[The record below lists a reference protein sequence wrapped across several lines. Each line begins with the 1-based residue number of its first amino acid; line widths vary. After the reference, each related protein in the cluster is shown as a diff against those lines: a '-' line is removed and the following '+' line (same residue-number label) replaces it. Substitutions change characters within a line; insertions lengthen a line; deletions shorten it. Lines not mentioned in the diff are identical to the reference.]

1 LTPRTPAAF
10 TCKVIGGAIKLG
22 RAMKQENRVTDIIS
36 TLSTAITLAT
46 RLREISKNIEDAE
59 FKNLLAD
66 LSLEL
71 ADAKL
76 TIADLV
82 AENAGLKEKLH
93 SLTSATGERC
103 PKCNNWTFEL
113 ISTKPH
119 PIFGDMGAK
128 EREYKCS
135 GCGFAESKLIDP

>member
-1 LTPRTPAAF
+1 MADL
-10 TCKVIGGAIKLG
+10 
-22 RAMKQENRVTDIIS
+22 IS
-36 TLSTAITLAT
+36 TVSSAITLAS

-76 TIADLV
+76 KIADLIS
-82 AENAGLKEKLH
+82 ENADLREKFQH
-93 SLTSATGERC
+93 LTSATGEKC
-103 PKCNNWTFEL
+103 PKCNNRTFEI

-119 PIFGDMGAK
+119 KIFGDMGAK
-128 EREYKCS
+128 EREYRCS
-135 GCGFAESKLIDP
+135 GCGFEESKLID

>member
-1 LTPRTPAAF
+1 
-10 TCKVIGGAIKLG
+10 
-22 RAMKQENRVTDIIS
+22 MTDIIS
-36 TLSTAITLAT
+36 SVSTAITLAT

-76 TIADLV
+76 KIADLIS
-82 AENAGLKEKLH
+82 ENAELKEKIR

-103 PKCNNWTFEL
+103 PKCNNLTFEI

-119 PIFGDMGAK
+119 RIFGNMGAK

>member
-1 LTPRTPAAF
+1 VADL
-10 TCKVIGGAIKLG
+10 
-22 RAMKQENRVTDIIS
+22 IS
-36 TLSTAITLAT
+36 SVSTAISLAT

-76 TIADLV
+76 KIADLV
-82 AENAGLKEKLH
+82 SENAELKEKMH

-103 PKCNNWTFEL
+103 PKCKNPTFEI

-119 PIFGDMGAK
+119 GIFGDMGAK

-135 GCGFAESKLIDP
+135 ACGFAESKFIEP

>member
-1 LTPRTPAAF
+1 MADL
-10 TCKVIGGAIKLG
+10 
-22 RAMKQENRVTDIIS
+22 IS
-36 TLSTAITLAT
+36 SVSTAITLAT

-76 TIADLV
+76 KIADLIS
-82 AENAGLKEKLH
+82 ENAEIKEKLR
-93 SLTSATGERC
+93 SLTSANGEIC
-103 PKCNNWTFEL
+103 PKCNNRTFEL

-119 PIFGDMGAK
+119 PIFSEVGAK

-135 GCGFAESKLIDP
+135 ECGFAEAKLIQP

>member
-1 LTPRTPAAF
+1 
-10 TCKVIGGAIKLG
+10 
-22 RAMKQENRVTDIIS
+22 VTDIIS
-36 TLSTAITLAT
+36 SVSTAITLAT

-76 TIADLV
+76 KMADLIS
-82 AENAGLKEKLH
+82 ENAEMKEQLH
-93 SLTSATGERC
+93 SLTSASGEKC
-103 PKCNNWTFEL
+103 PKCNNRTFEL

-119 PIFGDMGAK
+119 PVFGEVGAK
-128 EREYKCS
+128 ERTYVCS
-135 GCGFAESKLIDP
+135 VCSFEESKLIEP

>member
-1 LTPRTPAAF
+1 
-10 TCKVIGGAIKLG
+10 
-22 RAMKQENRVTDIIS
+22 MTDLIS
-36 TLSTAITLAT
+36 TVSTAISLAS

-76 TIADLV
+76 KIADLV
-82 AENAGLKEKLH
+82 SENTELKERLS

-103 PKCNNWTFEL
+103 PKCNNLTFEI

-119 PIFGDMGAK
+119 KIFGDMGAK

-135 GCGFAESKLIDP
+135 GCGFAESKFIEP

>member
-1 LTPRTPAAF
+1 
-10 TCKVIGGAIKLG
+10 
-22 RAMKQENRVTDIIS
+22 MTDLITS
-36 TLSTAITLAT
+36 VSTALTLT
-46 RLREISKNIEDAE
+46 KRLREIGKNIEDAE

-76 TIADLV
+76 KISELIS
-82 AENAGLKEKLH
+82 ENTELKEKI
-93 SLTSATGERC
+93 TAIKSATGELC
-103 PKCNNWTFEL
+103 PKCNNRTFEI

-119 PIFGDMGAK
+119 KIFGDLGSK

-135 GCGFAESKLIDP
+135 SCGFEESKFIER

>member
-1 LTPRTPAAF
+1 MA
-10 TCKVIGGAIKLG
+10 
-22 RAMKQENRVTDIIS
+22 DIIS
-36 TLSTAITLAT
+36 TVSTAITLAT
-46 RLREISKNIEDAE
+46 RLREISKNLENAE

-76 TIADLV
+76 KIADLV
-82 AENAGLKEKLH
+82 AENAGLKEKIH

-103 PKCNNWTFEL
+103 PKCNNRTFEI

-119 PIFGDMGAK
+119 PIFGEVGSK

-135 GCGFAESKLIDP
+135 GCGFSESKLIHS